1 VDGALLM
8 EGIFKDIVDV
18 LILVYINKDIQIKR
32 LMERNLIGYE
42 EAISRINSQMPFEE
56 KKKYADYIIDNSYDV
71 EYTKNQLNKI
81 MYEILSVED
90 VND

>member
-1 VDGALLM
+1 
-8 EGIFKDIVDV
+8 
-18 LILVYINKDIQIKR
+18 INKDIQIKR